1 APPLGEDTGARLH
14 ACEAP
19 HPGAALRRTWAWSA
33 AASRS
38 ERLARPRSP
47 SRGREAAPRR
57 KIWQGGV
64 MADFEGETTI
74 RPAVLGDAAAIAK
87 VHIAS
92 WQEAYAGIVPAE
104 ILDNLDV
111 QRREEQWRAHL
122 QDAERE
128 SIRIWVAEREGEIV
142 GFASFGPSRDE
153 DADRHTWELYAIYLT
168 PEAWGRGVARELMRT
183 VLAQ

>member
-1 APPLGEDTGARLH
+1 
-14 ACEAP
+14 
-19 HPGAALRRTWAWSA
+19 
-33 AASRS
+33 
-38 ERLARPRSP
+38 
-47 SRGREAAPRR
+47 
-57 KIWQGGV
+57 

-92 WQEAYAGIVPAE
+92 WQEAYTGIVPAE

-183 VLAQ
+183 VLAQPEAAETVTLWVLADNERARHFYRRHGFTPDGTERLEDFGPAQLQEVRYRRG

>member
-1 APPLGEDTGARLH
+1 
-14 ACEAP
+14 
-19 HPGAALRRTWAWSA
+19 
-33 AASRS
+33 
-38 ERLARPRSP
+38 
-47 SRGREAAPRR
+47 
-57 KIWQGGV
+57 

-153 DADRHTWELYAIYLT
+153 DADRTTLEVYAIYLE
-168 PEAWGRGVARELMRT
+168 PHAWGRGVARELMRT
-183 VLAQ
+183 VVAHVPDGAAVTLWVLEANDRARHFYRRNGFAPDGVERMEEFGGQYLKELRYRRG